1 MSFRCGVS
9 TRSGACPG
17 TCRENCP
24 GTGGQNRAAGTRAQR
39 GAVAVEA
46 AIIVPLV
53 VSMLLGI
60 IDLAMMLHSQVG
72 LASAARSG
80 ARVASSEPRTPGFAD
95 HAASAALR
103 SGLGVA
109 WSEVEEIWVYRANAS
124 GYPGTATGFPADC
137 PQRCIRY
144 RVSAAG
150 VPVVLQG
157 SWAADSVDAC
167 VGTADDVGVRIVGR
181 HRSVAASVVPSG
193 HISQYTVMRFE
204 PTVNGRCRP

>member
-1 MSFRCGVS
+1 MSDGRGVS

-17 TCRENCP
+17 TFRLHR
-24 GTGGQNRAAGTRAQR
+24 QNRPMRSQH

-72 LASAARSG
+72 LSAAARSG

-103 SGLGVA
+103 SGLGMA
-109 WSEVEEIWVYRANAS
+109 WSQVEEIWVYRANSS
-124 GYPGTATGFPADC
+124 GFPGTATSFPTQC
-137 PQRCIRY
+137 PQRCVRY

-150 VPVVLQG
+150 TPVVIQG
-157 SWAADSVDAC
+157 QWAAESIDAC
-167 VGTADDVGVRIVGR
+167 IGTADDVGVRIVGR
-181 HRSVAASVVPSG
+181 HTAVTASLVPSG
-193 HISQYTVMRFE
+193 RMSQYAVMRFE
-204 PTVNGRCRP
+204 PTISGRCRP